1 MNYVNERERGQLPLS
16 IGTSLAF
23 ESMLNTSEIIKH
35 DKPLYVG
42 NGKVWINIKTLYRNI
57 YGSVHR
63 ENIDRTSDS
72 QFADAMVLN
81 RYSIVQTM

>member
-42 NGKVWINIKTLYRNI
+42 
-57 YGSVHR
+57 
-63 ENIDRTSDS
+63 
-72 QFADAMVLN
+72 MVKCG
-81 RYSIVQTM
+81 